1 MTKAHEIYMEVLA
14 NLKAK
19 AKGDWGIYI
28 LYQPLPP
35 SYWKDSASN
44 GGNVLGLERF
54 NGQVLCRKSSI
65 HSLEIPAD
73 LLLQYTNRTS
83 LGREQSKMRFSRLP
97 VQASSIGS
105 AIMLRAS
112 RPTTHICIS
121 TMRIVHRTP
130 WQVTVQRM

>member
-19 AKGDWGIYI
+19 AKGDWGIYV

-35 SYWKDSASN
+35 SYWRDSASK

-54 NGQVLCRKSSI
+54 NGQVLCRESST
-65 HSLEIPAD
+65 HSLQIHTNI
-73 LLLQYTNRTS
+73 LLQYTNRIS

-97 VQASSIGS
+97 VQASSTGS
-105 AIMLRAS
+105 ATMLRAS
-112 RPTTHICIS
+112 RPTTLTFIS
-121 TMRIVHRTP
+121 TMRTVHRTP
-130 WQVTVQRM
+130 WQVTVQKM